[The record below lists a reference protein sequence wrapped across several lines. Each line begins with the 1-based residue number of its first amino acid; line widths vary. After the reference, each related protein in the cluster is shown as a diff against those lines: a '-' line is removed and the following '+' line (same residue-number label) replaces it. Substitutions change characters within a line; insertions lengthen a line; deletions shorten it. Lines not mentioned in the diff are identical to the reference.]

1 MPVILATSS
10 CLLVHYYFYLLYACI
25 QDFSE
30 INVRT
35 SLSDLCFE
43 MIKDMKVLKTISAM
57 QFDASKNSLQVSK
70 FCS

>member
-1 MPVILATSS
+1 M
-10 CLLVHYYFYLLYACI
+10 YACI
-25 QDFSE
+25 QDLRE

-43 MIKDMKVLKTISAM
+43 MMKDKFMKVLKTISAM